1 MGSGTGSRSH
11 TLCSPARAGPGAW
24 FHCLQFRSLEA
35 LVAKLPQPLAQA
47 FRAGEG
53 EMYRWRQGPVQAVLE
68 ASSQKPLFRRRTLSP
83 PSTQLIFIEHF
94 LRARLHAM

>member
-1 MGSGTGSRSH
+1 MTLVSRPDGVWHRLPFAHALLPSPGGTRRLISLS
-11 TLCSPARAGPGAW
+11 TVS
-24 FHCLQFRSLEA
+24 SLEA

-83 PSTQLIFIEHF
+83 PSTQ
-94 LRARLHAM
+94 